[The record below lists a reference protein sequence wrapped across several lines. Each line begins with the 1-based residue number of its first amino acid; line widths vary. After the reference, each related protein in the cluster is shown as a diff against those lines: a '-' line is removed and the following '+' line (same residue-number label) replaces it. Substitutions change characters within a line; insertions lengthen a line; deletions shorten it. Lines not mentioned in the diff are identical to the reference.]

1 MMMTMIVM
9 MIMVMMT
16 MAKVGIVD
24 SWLGSVLNFWPT
36 GSNSVDARWNI
47 SGDHEDEDQEGKY
60 HKIFAKS
67 EWVKKV
73 LTLPGPLYA
82 TIDLQVFSAKKSRSS
97 RPQGAPFNKWTI
109 FNNKQTKNPLHS
121 DHPASSVQSL
131 S

>member
-1 MMMTMIVM
+1 MMMMTMIVM

-16 MAKVGIVD
+16 MAKVRIVD

-47 SGDHEDEDQEGKY
+47 SGDHEDENHQEGKD

-73 LTLPGPLYA
+73 LTPPGPLYA
-82 TIDLQVFSAKKSRSS
+82 NIDLQVFSAKKSCSS
-97 RPQGAPFNKWTI
+97 KATWC
-109 FNNKQTKNPLHS
+109 PL
-121 DHPASSVQSL
+121 
-131 S
+131 

>member
-1 MMMTMIVM
+1 MMMMT

-16 MAKVGIVD
+16 MAKVRIVD

-36 GSNSVDARWNI
+36 GSNSLDARWNI
-47 SGDHEDEDQEGKY
+47 SGDHEDEDQEGKD

-82 TIDLQVFSAKKSRSS
+82 KI
-97 RPQGAPFNKWTI
+97 
-109 FNNKQTKNPLHS
+109 
-121 DHPASSVQSL
+121 
-131 S
+131 